1 MAKSKEA
8 EAIVQEVPAGAI
20 VLSDY
25 GEYENAGLDNIT
37 KDDLKTPFIKLLQSN
52 SKELAE
58 GTVDGK
64 AGQFLNTATGD
75 LLPMSGF
82 NVLLI
87 GKTWH
92 FVEWKPRDAGGGFV
106 ASHAPTSE
114 FVKKT
119 FAHAGKTFGK
129 LECANGNELIES
141 HDAFILLLDETGKT
155 PVEAALFPFVST
167 KINAIKTW
175 YTKIMTTKIPG
186 LKPDPVT
193 KKLNRPPLFAW
204 RSRIVGFK
212 DPKTAKG
219 IFYNVK
225 VEPFAQGGADGSTA
239 WLNSIIRPNQERDLF
254 ESAAGFYDM
263 FKSGTLQE
271 KAQEAYEK
279 EVNPSGA
286 VDAQGE
292 AVPF

>member
-1 MAKSKEA
+1 MAPKNAVKED
-8 EAIVQEVPAGAI
+8 AIVQEAPAGAI
-20 VLSDY
+20 EIADF
-25 GEYENAGLDNIT
+25 GEYANAGLDDVT
-37 KDDLKTPFIKLLQSN
+37 AADLKTPFVKLLQTN

-64 AGQFLNTATGD
+64 AGQFLNTASGD
-75 LLPMSGF
+75 LYPMAGF

-87 GKTWH
+87 GKTH
-92 FVEWKPRDAGGGFV
+92 QFVEWKPRDAGGGYI
-106 ASHAPTSE
+106 AAHSPTSD
-114 FVKKT
+114 FVKRT
-119 FAHAGKTFGK
+119 FAHNSGRTYGK
-129 LECANGNELIES
+129 LATPEGNELIES
-141 HDAFILLLDETGKT
+141 HDAFIVILNEDGTM
-155 PVEAALFPFVST
+155 PVDSAIFPFVST

-193 KKLNRPPLFAW
+193 KKLKRPPLFSW

-225 VEPFAQGGADGSTA
+225 VDPFVAND
-239 WLNSIIRPNQERDLF
+239 WLASIIRPAAERDLL
-254 ESAAGFYDM
+254 ESAAGYYDLFHSAS
-263 FKSGTLQE
+263 FKEQAEETYK
-271 KAQEAYEK
+271 KAT
-279 EVNPSGA
+279 NPSTTDTEG
-286 VDAQGE
+286 D